1 MLLEK
6 QHVKFMP
13 KVKEE
18 GVIYIS
24 LRFRTAIHLC
34 ACGCGNETVTPINN
48 NEWNLIDDENGITLS
63 PSIGNY
69 SFECKSHY
77 WIRNNKI
84 VWA

>member
-1 MLLEK
+1 
-6 QHVKFMP
+6 MP

-18 GVIYIS
+18 GIIYIS

-34 ACGCGNETVTPINN
+34 ACGCGNETVTPINE

-63 PSIGNY
+63 PSIGNF

-77 WIRNNKI
+77 WIRNSKV
-84 VWA
+84 VWAIR